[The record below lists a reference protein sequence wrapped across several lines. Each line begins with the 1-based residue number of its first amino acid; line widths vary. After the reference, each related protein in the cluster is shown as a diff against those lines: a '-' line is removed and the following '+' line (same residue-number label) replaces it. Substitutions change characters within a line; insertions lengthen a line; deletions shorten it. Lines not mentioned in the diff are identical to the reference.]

1 MANRDNE
8 TGTEMRATLT
18 TVGLFAGVGGIEH
31 GLTRAGHRSV
41 ALVEKDEVAR
51 SILRS
56 RFRHVPITND
66 IRDLTVLPAADV
78 VAAGFPC
85 ADLSQAGRMNGIDG
99 SQSGLVK
106 HLFTLLRRTRIRP
119 EWLILENVPF
129 MLHLHAGRAMRYLIR
144 SVEEAGYRWAYRVVN
159 TQAFGLPQRRRRVF
173 LVAARDSDPRR
184 VLLADDVG
192 ELIRHRV
199 PTAFGFYWTEGNTG
213 LGWAVDAV
221 PPLKTGSGLTIPS
234 PPAIWFV
241 QTGRFGCPDIRDAER
256 LQGFTRNW
264 TQPARQRI
272 RVGHRWR
279 LVGNAVSV
287 PVATWLGRRLSD
299 PGEYDASTDEK
310 LDASGPLPPAA
321 WGERGRHFRSTASEW
336 PVRTRYTPLS
346 DFLLYP
352 VTPLSERAA
361 VGFLTRVRA
370 SSLRLE
376 ESFLRALERYV
387 ERVRSGRPL

>member
-1 MANRDNE
+1 AGEHRRVANRDNE

-129 MLHLHAGRAMRYLIR
+129 MLHLHAGR
-144 SVEEAGYRWAYRVVN
+144 
-159 TQAFGLPQRRRRVF
+159 
-173 LVAARDSDPRR
+173 
-184 VLLADDVG
+184 
-192 ELIRHRV
+192 
-199 PTAFGFYWTEGNTG
+199 
-213 LGWAVDAV
+213 
-221 PPLKTGSGLTIPS
+221 
-234 PPAIWFV
+234 
-241 QTGRFGCPDIRDAER
+241 
-256 LQGFTRNW
+256 
-264 TQPARQRI
+264 
-272 RVGHRWR
+272 
-279 LVGNAVSV
+279 
-287 PVATWLGRRLSD
+287 
-299 PGEYDASTDEK
+299 
-310 LDASGPLPPAA
+310 
-321 WGERGRHFRSTASEW
+321 
-336 PVRTRYTPLS
+336 
-346 DFLLYP
+346 
-352 VTPLSERAA
+352 
-361 VGFLTRVRA
+361 
-370 SSLRLE
+370 
-376 ESFLRALERYV
+376 
-387 ERVRSGRPL
+387 